1 MFYKKCPEIKQT
13 AFKHSKKMGNTT
25 EFSWD
30 LKKLPSLWG
39 KLNPDQKE
47 LLVRTAPREAL
58 SIIISQE
65 YNQRV
70 LESIL
75 ENNKVTSAE
84 IIRIIERA
92 RSSRILEKISKI
104 SRWFTNHTIKR
115 RLLENPHTPIKV
127 SFRILD
133 YLPLP
138 EVTKIMQNPNISRE
152 VRNRARARL
161 RTLMNRLS
169 TGELKGIFLNSEGDI
184 IKKLP
189 VLTGKD
195 KKVIMDILNSGR
207 VPRRFIINLIRA
219 SATTGD
225 IIQVISNNRTWMRD
239 KLIRNAILTSTKVS
253 QSTKNRLKNL

>member
-1 MFYKKCPEIKQT
+1 ME
-13 AFKHSKKMGNTT
+13 NTS
-25 EFSWD
+25 EFNWD
-30 LKKLPSLWG
+30 LKKLPSNWG
-39 KLNPDQKE
+39 KINTDQKQ
-47 LLVRTAPREAL
+47 LLVRFAPKEAL
-58 SIIISQE
+58 TIIISQE
-65 YNQRV
+65 YNEKV
-70 LESIL
+70 LENIL
-75 ENNKVTSAE
+75 ENKKITSAE

-92 RSSRILEKISKI
+92 RSSRILEKISKM

-127 SFRILD
+127 SFRILE

-138 EVTKIMQNPNISRE
+138 EVTKVIQNPNISRE

-161 RTLMNRLS
+161 RTLINRMS
-169 TGELKGIFLNSEGDI
+169 TGELKGMFMNSEGEI

-207 VPRRFIINLIRA
+207 VSRRFIINLIRA
-219 SATTGD
+219 PATTGE
-225 IIQVISNNRTWMRD
+225 IMQVISNNRSWMRD
-239 KLIRNAILTSTKVS
+239 KLIKNAILTSTKVS

>member
-1 MFYKKCPEIKQT
+1 ME
-13 AFKHSKKMGNTT
+13 NTS
-25 EFSWD
+25 EFNWD
-30 LKKLPSLWG
+30 LKKLPSFWG
-39 KLNPDQKE
+39 KINTDEKQ
-47 LLVRTAPREAL
+47 LLVRSAPREAL

-65 YNQRV
+65 YNEKV
-70 LESIL
+70 LENIL
-75 ENNKVTSAE
+75 ENKKITSAE

-92 RSSRILEKISKI
+92 RSSRILEKISKM

-127 SFRILD
+127 SFRILE

-138 EVTKIMQNPNISRE
+138 EVTKVIQNPNISRE

-161 RTLMNRLS
+161 RTLINRMS
-169 TGELKGIFLNSEGDI
+169 TGELKGMFMNSEGEI

-207 VPRRFIINLIRA
+207 VSRRFIINLVRA
-219 SATTGD
+219 PATTGE
-225 IIQVISNNRTWMRD
+225 IIQVISNNRSWMRD
-239 KLIRNAILTSTKVS
+239 KLIKNAILTSSKVS

>member
-1 MFYKKCPEIKQT
+1 MLVRSSIL
-13 AFKHSKKMGNTT
+13 FKHSEAMENTT
-25 EFSWD
+25 EFNWN
-30 LKKLPSLWG
+30 LKRLPSLWS
-39 KLNPDQKE
+39 KIDPDQKQQ
-47 LLVRTAPREAL
+47 LVRSAPREAL
-58 SIIISQE
+58 MIIIS
-65 YNQRV
+65 
-70 LESIL
+70 L
-75 ENNKVTSAE
+75 ENNEEVLENLLENKKLTSAE
-84 IIRIIERA
+84 IIRIVDRA

-104 SRWFTNHTIKR
+104 SRWFSNHTIKR

-138 EVTKIMQNPNISRE
+138 EVTKVIQNPNISRE

-161 RTLMNRLS
+161 RILINRMS
-169 TGELKGIFLNSEGDI
+169 SGELKGMFLNSEGEI

-207 VPRRFIINLIRA
+207 VPKRFIISLLRA
-219 SATTGD
+219 PATTGD
-225 IIQVISNNRTWMRD
+225 IIQIISKNRSWMRD
-239 KLIRNAILTSTKVS
+239 KTIKNAVLTSTKVS